1 MVMLIAR
8 KKKKMNI
15 DKDIV
20 DYYVAQVGGGN
31 GIYSGALYQRGQG
44 VGGFLASLF
53 RSVIPILRRRG
64 LAIGK
69 TLLSTGSE
77 LLGDLQ
83 NDVGLKSSFQNRK
96 QDTFEKLKKNL
107 ITGEGYKKA
116 RKRKLC
122 QSQSESVAKHTTK
135 KKKTLVKK
143 TPGRK
148 KKTTKRIKNLKKKIK
163 DFLS

>member
-1 MVMLIAR
+1 M
-8 KKKKMNI
+8 MNI

-53 RSVIPILRRRG
+53 RSVIPILRKRG

-69 TLLSTGSE
+69 TMLNAGSE

-83 NDVGLKSSFQNRK
+83 NDVGVKSSFQNRK
-96 QDTFEKLKKNL
+96 SETLEKLKKNI
-107 ITGEGYKKA
+107 ITGEGYNRT
-116 RKRKLC
+116 RKRKRP
-122 QSQSESVAKHTTK
+122 QSRTGTGVKHTSKRRKSSPTK
-135 KKKTLVKK
+135 K
-143 TPGRK
+143 RK
-148 KKTTKRIKNLKKKIK
+148 KIKSLKKKIK